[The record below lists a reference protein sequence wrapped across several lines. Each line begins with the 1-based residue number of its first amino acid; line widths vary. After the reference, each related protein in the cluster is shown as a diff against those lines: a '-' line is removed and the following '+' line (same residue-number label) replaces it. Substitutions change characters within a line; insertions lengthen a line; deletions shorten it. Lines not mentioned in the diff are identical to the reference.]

1 MEDNHCALPSRT
13 RSFIL
18 RCCWTDERSN
28 SAAIEGNFSKLRGGG
43 GEICCQ
49 DDERGNVSQRGR
61 LLGWNCWAT
70 LRHSFERLRKLRKAE

>member
-18 RCCWTDERSN
+18 RFCWTDERSN
-28 SAAIEGNFSKLRGGG
+28 SAAIEGNFSKLCGGG

-49 DDERGNVSQRGR
+49 GR
-61 LLGWNCWAT
+61 RTRQCFALRAVARLELLGYTPA
-70 LRHSFERLRKLRKAE
+70 LF